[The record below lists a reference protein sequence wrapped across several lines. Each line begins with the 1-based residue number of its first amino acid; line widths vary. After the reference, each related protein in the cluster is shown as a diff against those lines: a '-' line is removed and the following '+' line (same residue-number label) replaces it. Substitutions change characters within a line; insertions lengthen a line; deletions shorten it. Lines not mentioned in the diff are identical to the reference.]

1 MQSYLYYYYTRL
13 LSFLTPNH
21 SALDDYFLKLDG
33 KMEALLARC
42 NNVESKLDN
51 DIKALNDEVLL
62 YKSLL
67 HTVADTIPDMLWCK
81 DLDGKYIYANAAIKS
96 NLLLSYDV
104 LGKTDVELAQ
114 AAKAKYGELNHT
126 FGEKCKNS
134 DLVVIEKALEGS
146 FKPSDG
152 RFLESGLIKGKMV
165 YLEVFKAPLFINGK
179 LVGVVGGGRDLT
191 EYVEAFRAHNCS
203 GCHKMGDIFRRYE
216 FE

>member
-1 MQSYLYYYYTRL
+1 M
-13 LSFLTPNH
+13 
-21 SALDDYFLKLDG
+21 
-33 KMEALLARC
+33 
-42 NNVESKLDN
+42 
-51 DIKALNDEVLL
+51 NDEVLL

-67 HTVADTIPDMLWCK
+67 HTVANTIPDMLWCK
-81 DLDGKYIYANAAIKS
+81 DLDGKYMYANSAIKS

-104 LGKTDVELAQ
+104 LGRTDIELAQ
-114 AAKAKYGELNHT
+114 AAKDKYGEHNHT

-191 EYVEAFRAHNCS
+191 EYVEAFRTHNCN
-203 GCHKMGDIFRRYE
+203 GCHKMEDIFSRYE